1 MGVGRAINAG
11 DFEDGENPLER
22 MWKQGDSRLLVV

>member
-1 MGVGRAINAG
+1 MGGGLAFDAG

-22 MWKQGDSRLLVV
+22 MWKQGESRLLVV